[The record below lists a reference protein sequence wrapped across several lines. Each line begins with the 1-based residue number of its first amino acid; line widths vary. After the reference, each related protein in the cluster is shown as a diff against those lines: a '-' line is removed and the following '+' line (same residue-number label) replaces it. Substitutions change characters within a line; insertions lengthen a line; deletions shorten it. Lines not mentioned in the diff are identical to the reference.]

1 MAEAP
6 DSRFGLLGRKLG
18 HSWSPRIHKMLGS
31 APYALFEREPEELK
45 DFIRHGTWQ
54 GLNVTIPYKVNAFA
68 LADEVSE
75 RAQRIGT
82 ANTLIKRRDGSIF
95 ADNSDVGGFAWM
107 LKRFCKH
114 HWGTNGVQLL
124 SDLPVVVLGSG
135 GASQAVQ
142 AALKELEASVS
153 VISRHSDDSYDT
165 LDTRHADA
173 ELLINTTPV
182 GMYPNCP
189 ASPLSNTTLARLS
202 HLRGVID
209 IVYNPARTGLCLQ
222 AERLGIP
229 FESGLAM
236 LVAQAAL
243 SSELFLSTTHSQ
255 KTIEMIERELRSS
268 MTNICLIGMP
278 GVGKTSTGALL
289 ARKLHRP
296 FIDLDAA
303 FEIKEDSTAAGFI
316 SAHGEAAFRDAESQI
331 LADYASR
338 SGLVISCG
346 GGVVVRKENYDLL
359 HQNGLIV
366 MLDRPIEQL
375 STRGRPLSQSKGLV
389 QLAAERMNLYRS
401 WADIIVACTGS
412 PAGDAH
418 AISDFL
424 KTQTTE

>member
-1 MAEAP
+1 MTEDP

-31 APYALFEREPEELK
+31 TPYALFEREPEEVK
-45 DFIRHGTWQ
+45 DFIRHGAWQ

-75 RAQRIGT
+75 RAQRIGA
-82 ANTLIKRRDGSIF
+82 ANTLVKRCDDSIY

-107 LKRFCKH
+107 LKRFCKR
-114 HWGTNGVQLL
+114 HWGANGAQLL
-124 SDLPVVVLGSG
+124 SHLPVVVLGSG

-142 AALKELEASVS
+142 TALEEFGASVS
-153 VISRHSDDSYDT
+153 VISRHSDESYDT
-165 LDTRHADA
+165 LDARHADA
-173 ELLINTTPV
+173 GLLINTTPV

-189 ASPLSNTTLARLS
+189 ASPLSKTKLAKLT

-209 IVYNPARTGLCLQ
+209 IVYNPTRTGLCLQ

-255 KTIEMIERELRSS
+255 ETVEVIERELRNS

-278 GVGKTSTGALL
+278 GVGKTSTGTLL
-289 ARKLHRP
+289 ARELHRP

-303 FEIKEDSTAAGFI
+303 FKIKEDASAADFI

-331 LADYASR
+331 LADYASK

-346 GGVVVRKENYDLL
+346 GGVVVRKDNYDLL

-366 MLDRPIEQL
+366 MLDRPVEQL
-375 STRGRPLSQSKGLV
+375 STRDRPLSQSKGLI
-389 QLAAERMNLYRS
+389 QLAEERMNLYRN
-401 WADIIVACTGS
+401 WADTIIACTGS
-412 PAGDAH
+412 PSGDAR

-424 KTQTTE
+424 KTQTI